1 MIHLLQ
7 TQRSLDTRPG
17 KAGVQL
23 TAKVYID
30 VVSKCEMNL
39 RLGNVRLLESDPN
52 APETKIDADKSGE
65 FRTNLEK
72 SPLAFSFQDG
82 RIEELCTS
90 IPEKTWVLNIKRG
103 ILSAVQNSMD
113 DLTQDQTVQE
123 TDITGECKTAY
134 TVSSNG
140 WYSRT
145 IKKSKDLLGCTDRHG
160 YNTMMQGTP
169 YKIQSVAMSVH
180 KTSAR
185 LVYYRAVYVKRG
197 HVLRP
202 FSRESSG
209 AITKTKQTLKYVTE
223 RVSSSSSISI
233 GHRVP
238 LTFVHSN
245 DGRGTIRDVMSKLN
259 EICVS
264 TSDSVKP
271 DTPLLFSGL
280 VRLMKALES
289 DDLEHLQKGERNPI
303 LKFFLDAVPMLGTKA
318 SLRLITNLINMKEV
332 RGMEANMWLTTLSF
346 IKDPTKE
353 MLNEVKPLISSED
366 KEEAMLGVSSLVYA
380 YCKKNECE
388 NDVDIASIV
397 ASIEDK
403 IGVGCYVDKNNL
415 GKVIRS
421 LRSLGNAGFVSNSIR
436 TISNCMT
443 KRENPTEVRLSAI
456 QAFRHNVLSR
466 VRNVLESEEV
476 NQVGSYVWSHLT
488 NLMETS
494 SPLKQDI
501 KNIINDQ
508 ALKKEFDLEKLKYS
522 RNYEGSFFLEKL
534 NTGASIDSNVVWS
547 SKSFLPRSAMP
558 NITFDLFGHSVN
570 LLEIGGRME
579 GL

>member
-1 MIHLLQ
+1 M
-7 TQRSLDTRPG
+7 
-17 KAGVQL
+17 

-30 VVSKCEMNL
+30 VVSKCEMNI
-39 RLGNVRLLESDPN
+39 RLDNVRLLESDPK
-52 APETKIDADKSGE
+52 APETLIDADKSGE

-72 SPLAFSFQDG
+72 SALAFSFQDG
-82 RIEELCTS
+82 RIVELCTS

-145 IKKSKDLLGCTDRHG
+145 IKKSKDLLGCIDRHG
-160 YNTMMQGTP
+160 YNTIMQGTP
-169 YKIQSVAMSVH
+169 YKIQSEIQSLPLIKGSHECSQDISKAGILQSSVCEEE
-180 KTSAR
+180 
-185 LVYYRAVYVKRG
+185 

-289 DDLEHLQKGERNPI
+289 DDLEQIYRKVKGTRFCASNQKRVE
-303 LKFFLDAVPMLGTKA
+303 KFFLDAVPMLGTKA
-318 SLRLITNLINMKEV
+318 SLRLITNLINKKEV
-332 RGMEANMWLTTLSF
+332 RGIEANMWLTTLSF

-366 KEEAMLGVSSLVYA
+366 SEEAMLGVSSLVYA
-380 YCKKNECE
+380 YYKKNECE

-397 ASIEDK
+397 VSIEDK
-403 IGVGCYVDKNNL
+403 IGVGCH
-415 GKVIRS
+415 VIRS

-443 KRENPTEVRLSAI
+443 KRENPTEVRLSAM
-456 QAFRHNVLSR
+456 QAFRRMPCAISRDDVMAIFRNKDEDSELRIASYQALMTCPSDNVLSR

-494 SPLKQDI
+494 SPLKQEI

-508 ALKKEFDLEKLKYS
+508 ALKKEFDLE
-522 RNYEGSFFLEKL
+522 N
-534 NTGASIDSNVVWS
+534 
-547 SKSFLPRSAMP
+547 
-558 NITFDLFGHSVN
+558 
-570 LLEIGGRME
+570 
-579 GL
+579 

>member
-1 MIHLLQ
+1 MGHKFFLLFALVAS
-7 TQRSLDTRPG
+7 TWAGSTLRTDSCSTRCTETKKFGYETGKTYEYDYTTDVDTTVQG
-17 KAGVQL
+17 AFEEKAGVQL
-23 TAKVYID
+23 TAKVSID
-30 VVSKCEMNL
+30 VVSKCEMNI
-39 RLGNVRLLESDPN
+39 R
-52 APETKIDADKSGE
+52 
-65 FRTNLEK
+65 
-72 SPLAFSFQDG
+72 
-82 RIEELCTS
+82 
-90 IPEKTWVLNIKRG
+90 
-103 ILSAVQNSMD
+103 
-113 DLTQDQTVQE
+113 

-145 IKKSKDLLGCTDRHG
+145 IKKSKDLIGCTDRHG

-169 YKIQSVAMSVH
+169 YKIQSEIQSLPLIKGSHECSQDISMAGILQSSVCEEE
-180 KTSAR
+180 
-185 LVYYRAVYVKRG
+185 

-223 RVSSSSSISI
+223 RVSYSSSISI

-271 DTPLLFSGL
+271 DTPLF
-280 VRLMKALES
+280 
-289 DDLEHLQKGERNPI
+289 
-303 LKFFLDAVPMLGTKA
+303 
-318 SLRLITNLINMKEV
+318 
-332 RGMEANMWLTTLSF
+332 
-346 IKDPTKE
+346 
-353 MLNEVKPLISSED
+353 PLISSED
-366 KEEAMLGVSSLVYA
+366 SEEAMLGVSSLVYA

-403 IGVGCYVDKNNL
+403 IGVGCHVDKNNL

-456 QAFRHNVLSR
+456 QAFRRMPCATSALMACPSDNVLSR

-508 ALKKEFDLEKLKYS
+508 ALKKEFDLEKQNIPETTKAPSSL
-522 RNYEGSFFLEKL
+522 RN
-534 NTGASIDSNVVWS
+534 
-547 SKSFLPRSAMP
+547 
-558 NITFDLFGHSVN
+558 
-570 LLEIGGRME
+570 
-579 GL
+579 